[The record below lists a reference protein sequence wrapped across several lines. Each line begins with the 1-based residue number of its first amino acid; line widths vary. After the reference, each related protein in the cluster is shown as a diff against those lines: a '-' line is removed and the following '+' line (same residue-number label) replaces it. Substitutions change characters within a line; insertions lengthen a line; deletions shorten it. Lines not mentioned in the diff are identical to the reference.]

1 MLLSMLTA
9 SAHDF
14 EYNGMY
20 FNILS
25 TTDLTCE
32 ITEGDVKYE
41 GNISIPSEVEYKGR
55 TLKVTSIG
63 QSAFSNSSSLVSV
76 NIPNSVTSIGR
87 HAFYECSSLA
97 SVTIP
102 NSVTSI
108 GDAAFRYCYS
118 LASVT
123 LPNSVTKIGS
133 CTFEYCSSLASVTIP
148 NSVIYIEDWAF
159 SGCSSLVSVTIPN
172 SVTKISNSVF
182 SDCSSLVSVTIPNSV
197 KEIYNGAFN
206 GCSSLLSVTIPN
218 SVEKIHVWCF
228 ANCSKLQK
236 IEIEKGDN
244 PLKLDEKIFEN
255 DDAVTDIVIGR
266 KMVWYDR
273 NYNET
278 YDFWI
283 RFKTILCLENITS
296 LTFLCDI
303 DIDNFFGYNDFST
316 TLINLTIGNNV
327 KNYPENL
334 REYSKLQTIT
344 LKDPVPQRCPS
355 FVAKQYT
362 DMTIYVPK
370 GSLASYQGAKGWKN
384 FWDIRESEESGIDD
398 AAVVDEKVEIGRYD
412 LQGRR
417 VGEDYRG
424 MVIVRFSDGSVRKT
438 IVR

>member
-148 NSVIYIEDWAF
+148 NSVTEIGWYAF
-159 SGCSSLVSVTIPN
+159 SGCRSLSSVTIPN
-172 SVTKISNSVF
+172 SVTKISNSAF

>member
-1 MLLSMLTA
+1 MKPIIQKIVTLTAMLLSMLTA

-76 NIPNSVTSIGR
+76 NIPNSVT
-87 HAFYECSSLA
+87 
-97 SVTIP
+97 
-102 NSVTSI
+102 
-108 GDAAFRYCYS
+108 
-118 LASVT
+118 
-123 LPNSVTKIGS
+123 
-133 CTFEYCSSLASVTIP
+133 
-148 NSVIYIEDWAF
+148 
-159 SGCSSLVSVTIPN
+159 
-172 SVTKISNSVF
+172 KISNSAF